1 MSANN
6 TDFIVLLHDSG
17 LAPKRENRFFSF
29 LIAAGRQKRPG
40 QENAFAMGRKFMSV
54 KAVNFLHQPFR
65 PVAGKSMADFL
76 RADKTDADLF
86 PSGFHQVKEACPV
99 AESFT

>member
-1 MSANN
+1 
-6 TDFIVLLHDSG
+6 
-17 LAPKRENRFFSF
+17 
-29 LIAAGRQKRPG
+29 
-40 QENAFAMGRKFMSV
+40 MSV